1 LKAIKLKNEFL
12 DSTSIV
18 NNRNLLS
25 DILGNN
31 MQNFNGQTFDFSTVP
46 TTMAT
51 ITINR
56 TGRYLLLNRIYLSG
70 AVAGRLAIGTLIR
83 NNSIEI
89 DNTAQTLNN
98 GIESFLLFTVIN
110 LNAGDT
116 IQSRLV
122 LDSGV
127 ASMWSTSR
135 LNAIQ
140 LS

>member
-1 LKAIKLKNEFL
+1 MKAIKLKNEFL